1 MPNWGQWYYNITE
14 DELEDVNQQI
24 TFLNDKAQ
32 KLKDDVNKD
41 SNQEWIK
48 LNNEKVKRIYRL
60 VKCLKFYYGV

>member
-14 DELEDVNQQI
+14 DELQDVNQQI

-41 SNQEWIK
+41 SNEEWIK
-48 LNNEKVKRIYRL
+48 LNSEKVKRIYRL

>member
-24 TFLNDKAQ
+24 TFLNDKAR